1 MDSQQTMRKEKNSV
15 DDNIHNM
22 QILKAMR
29 LQQKSSAEVNNTD
42 KSQLI
47 LTVGPKPLDATLKIN
62 QKNSLYLSENM
73 IKADAHSIT

>member
-29 LQQKSSAEVNNTD
+29 LQQKSSAEVNNTE

-47 LTVGPKPLDATLKIN
+47 LTVGPKTLDATLKIN
-62 QKNSLYLSENM
+62 
-73 IKADAHSIT
+73 